1 MLLRRTFTSA
11 AALAAASIAI
21 PHVFAQAKPER
32 TKISIAV
39 GGKAA
44 FYYLPLTITE
54 QLGYFKAEGLD
65 VEIADFAGGA
75 RALQAVVGGSADVC
89 SGAYEH
95 TINLQAKNQ
104 AFQCFVLQGRAPQ
117 IAVGVS
123 TRNMPAYK
131 TIADLKGKKIGVS
144 APGSSTNM
152 VANLVLSRGG
162 LKAADVCSGAYEHTL
177 NLQAKNQV
185 FQAFVMQGRAPQI
198 AFGVSTKTMP
208 GYSGVADLKG
218 KKIGVSAPGSST
230 NMVANLILSRAG
242 LKAGDVSF
250 VGVGV
255 SAGALTAL
263 RSGQIDAISNVDPVM
278 TMLEQK
284 ADVKIISDTRTLKGT
299 LEVFGGPMPSGCLY
313 ASADFVQKNPN
324 TCQALANAIV
334 HALKWLQ
341 TAGPGDIIKTVPE
354 NYLLGD
360 RALYLASFDKVRE
373 ALSTDG
379 MVPADGPKTALNAI
393 ASFDVSVK
401 PDKID
406 LAKTFTNEFARRAK
420 DRFKA

>member
-1 MLLRRTFTSA
+1 MLNRRTFTTA
-11 AALAAASIAI
+11 AALGAAAMSA
-21 PHVFAQAKPER
+21 PFVQAQAKLEK

-65 VEIADFAGGA
+65 VEISDFAGGS

-89 SGAYEH
+89 SGAFEH

-104 AFQCFVLQGRAPQ
+104 YFQCFVLQGRAPQ

-123 TRNMPAYK
+123 TKNMPAYK

-152 VANLVLSRGG
+152 VANLVLSR
-162 LKAADVCSGAYEHTL
+162 
-177 NLQAKNQV
+177 
-185 FQAFVMQGRAPQI
+185 
-198 AFGVSTKTMP
+198 
-208 GYSGVADLKG
+208 
-218 KKIGVSAPGSST
+218 
-230 NMVANLILSRAG
+230 AG
-242 LKAGDVSF
+242 LKASDVSY

-255 SAGALTAL
+255 AAGALTAL
-263 RSGQIDAISNVDPVM
+263 RSGQIDAMSNTDPVM

-284 ADVKIISDTRTLKGT
+284 GDVKIISDTRTLKGT
-299 LEVFGGPMPSGCLY
+299 QEVFGGPMPAACLY
-313 ASADFVQKNPN
+313 ASAEFIQKNPN

-334 HALKWLQ
+334 HGLKWLQ
-341 TAGPGDIIKTVPE
+341 TAGPSDIIKTVPE
-354 NYLLGD
+354 TYLLGD

-373 ALSTDG
+373 SIAIDG
-379 MVPADGPKTALNAI
+379 LVPAEGPKTALAAI
-393 ASFDVSVK
+393 GSFDNTVK
-401 PDKID
+401 PEKID
-406 LAKTFTNEFARRAK
+406 IDKLYTNEFARRAK
-420 DRFKA
+420 EKFKA